1 MNNFKNYKDLDIWQ
15 RAFSLS
21 LMIFNL
27 SKKIPYNSVNKVLV
41 NQIIRSAT
49 SIAGNIAEGS
59 GATTK
64 RDFINYMHN
73 ARKSAIETDNWL
85 EYIFTT
91 NKVSGS
97 SKKMLIRKSQE
108 IIKILTTIIKKSK
121 QNN

>member
-1 MNNFKNYKDLDIWQ
+1 MSDFKDYKNLDIWQ
-15 RAFSLS
+15 KAFSLG

-27 SKKIPYNSVNKVLV
+27 CKKISFNSTNKVLT
-41 NQIIRSAT
+41 NQIIRSVT

-59 GATTK
+59 AATTK

-85 EYIFTT
+85 EFIFAT
-91 NKVSGS
+91 NKIAKKS
-97 SKKMLIRKSQE
+97 SRMLKEKTQE

-121 QNN
+121 Q